1 MSNTMLGMFYY
12 ADHLIAAA
20 RSLKGAGYGVE
31 VHSSIPLDHELEAE
45 FGRRTNY
52 LKFFTGFGAIN
63 GIIFAVVFSLGTSA
77 LYVLPRGGRPLF
89 SATPTILL
97 AYVLMILFGVLFT
110 FLGFM
115 ILSNTLPIKKKIDI
129 PEIWIEDGFGLV
141 IEDVSDEKFEQVEK
155 ILKDSGA
162 GEVKTV
168 DGW

>member
-12 ADHLIAAA
+12 ADHLITAA

-31 VHSSIPLDHELEAE
+31 VRSSIPLDHEMEAE

-52 LKFFTGFGAIN
+52 LKFFTGFGAIC
-63 GIIFAVVFSLGTSA
+63 GIVFAVVFVLGTAA

-89 SATPTILL
+89 SATPTILI
-97 AYVLMILFGVLFT
+97 AYILMILFGVLFT
-110 FLGFM
+110 FAGFM
-115 ILSNTLPIKKKIDI
+115 ILSNTLPIKKEIDI